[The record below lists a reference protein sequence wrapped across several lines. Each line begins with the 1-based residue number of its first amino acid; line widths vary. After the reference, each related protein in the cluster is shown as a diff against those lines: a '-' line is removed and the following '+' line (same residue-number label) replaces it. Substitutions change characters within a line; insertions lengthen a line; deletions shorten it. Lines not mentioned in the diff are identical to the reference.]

1 MKMHDND
8 DDDEGSD
15 DEAVKKK
22 NLKEKLVFY
31 IEQLEIS
38 NNFLHI
44 NPTTGQRQR

>member
-38 NNFLHI
+38 NKLLLRKNI
-44 NPTTGQRQR
+44 